1 MDLDRLFGRNG
12 ADNLTV
18 VEGGPDGFTHM
29 AHDRDK
35 PVNIGNEGESIEKS
49 GRRLVVL
56 TVFP

>member
-35 PVNIGNEGESIEKS
+35 PFLILGMKEGIH
-49 GRRLVVL
+49 
-56 TVFP
+56 